1 MTTPAPRRSLAAQA
15 FDALPPRARMQI
27 ADAYEATEFC
37 IARALRTSKTAVINE
52 RQFWGEIED
61 LQKRKSRGEE
71 TS

>member
-15 FDALPPRARMQI
+15 FDVLPPRARMQI

-37 IARALRTSKTAVINE
+37 IARALRTSRATVTNE

-61 LQKRKSRGEE
+61 LQKGKAEGEAP
-71 TS
+71 